1 MNNEFSKSKG
11 NDGTS
16 FVRTRRTRSSSALR
30 NLVRENRLNPENFV
44 SPFFVVQGEGIRQE
58 IPSMPGQFQ
67 LSVDKLVE
75 DCVEVTECKIPAI
88 ILFGIPD
95 KKDDRATQ
103 AYSETGIIQI
113 ATKAIKEKFPELC
126 VITDVCL
133 CEYMDHG
140 HCGVVEDNKIA
151 NDPTLELL
159 SQTALSHVVAGADMV
174 APSDMMDGRVS
185 HIRKILDS
193 NGYSD
198 TPIMSYASKY
208 ASAFYGPFRLA
219 AESAPSFGDRS
230 TYQMDPSNAREA
242 LREVEIDIQEG
253 ADIILVKPA
262 LPYLDILSKVSSNF
276 NLPVAAYNV
285 SGEYAML
292 VAAMKEGWLDP
303 EKAFMESLLS
313 IRRAGA
319 DFIITYFAK
328 DASRR
333 LLGDFDSPLSWM

>member
-1 MNNEFSKSKG
+1 
-11 NDGTS
+11 
-16 FVRTRRTRSSSALR
+16 
-30 NLVRENRLNPENFV
+30 
-44 SPFFVVQGEGIRQE
+44 
-58 IPSMPGQFQ
+58 MPGQFQ

-292 VAAMKEGWLDP
+292 VAAMREGWLDP